1 MRREIASS
9 AQRELCDIVFASTLI
24 APFHQGVIGF
34 GSRCD
39 SHLPLD
45 CFFSFCFAFFLF
57 FFSWRER
64 RRKIDHG
71 VMSCHRGVT
80 WESSLQVYYPRHG
93 ARVLTN

>member
-45 CFFSFCFAFFLF
+45 WVFLFRLFSPFFFLE
-57 FFSWRER
+57 RER
-64 RRKIDHG
+64 EKKKKLIM
-71 VMSCHRGVT
+71 V
-80 WESSLQVYYPRHG
+80 
-93 ARVLTN
+93 